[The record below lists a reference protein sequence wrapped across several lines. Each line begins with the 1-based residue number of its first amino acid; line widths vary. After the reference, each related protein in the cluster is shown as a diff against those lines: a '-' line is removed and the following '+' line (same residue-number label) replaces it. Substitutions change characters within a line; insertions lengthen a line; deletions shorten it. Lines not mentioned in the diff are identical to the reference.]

1 MPWNVFVLGC
11 DELGERLLPTLQHAE
26 EYAFHPLLPLEEA
39 VHAERY
45 DIERLLED
53 AVAELEVFPGRI
65 DAVVGYWDFPTSA
78 LLPLIR
84 QHFGLRGPSLEAVL
98 KCEHKYWSRL
108 EQSRSVPGCVPPFQ
122 VLDPFGE
129 DPASQVRLG
138 YPFWIKP
145 VKGHS
150 SQLGFRID
158 DADALAAVLPRIR
171 ANIGRLAEPFTQVAA
186 LAHMPDEIRAVSGH
200 HCILEGLISA
210 GRQCTLEGYVLGGE
224 VHVYGV
230 IDTIRDRRHHS
241 VLSRYVYPSSLPE
254 AVQQRMIDCTRRFL
268 GHIGYDDAPFNIEFY
283 YDPDTDQVW
292 LLEVNSRLSRSH
304 SAIFL
309 LVDGAPHLQV
319 MVDVA
324 LGLRPRMPRGR
335 GRYAVAAKHMIRV
348 FEDGRVRSV
357 PSAEDIRRLEQ
368 SFPGTV
374 VEINVRPGMQLSA
387 LLHQDEYSYELGVIF
402 TGADDEAQLAERLR
416 ICESLLPFG
425 IDPLERRASA

>member
-348 FEDGRVRSV
+348 LEDGRVRSV